1 MFNIST
7 KIFQLKIKGRLTL
20 GFVAIIALLVLAV
33 GITTLKVNQI
43 GDGMSRIVDVR
54 VPTANASSSMV
65 NNINASLASLRGWM
79 LTGNPKFKQERG
91 LVWQNISKTTAKM
104 DQLSANWTNP
114 ANLEK
119 WADFKNIL
127 AEFKTA
133 QQATE
138 IIAHSADE
146 YPATKILIERAAPKA
161 AIMVAEITAMIDEE
175 QTLEATV
182 ERKSLL
188 GVMADVRGT
197 MGLSIANI
205 RAFLLTG
212 DTKFETHFEQLW
224 AKNTRRYADL
234 SNLTGLMTSNQKS
247 SFKNLST
254 ARDVFTK
261 LPIKMFQIRKS
272 NKANMANFTL
282 VSQAAPKAG
291 RLLNILTGIKN
302 NVGIRTGGMVDNQR
316 QLLNTDAAGLLSE
329 ISTLK
334 MIEYIILA
342 IGILIA
348 FFIVTVTARSI
359 VNPITEMSLA
369 MKALAADDV
378 SINIPCLNRIDE
390 MGDMA
395 KAVQVFK
402 DNKIR
407 VNQMSIE
414 QDRLRQAAEDEAE
427 AKRQREADRAVIE
440 NKRSAKRDERSQSID
455 NMTKEFDSDV
465 ENILNEVTT
474 ALASMQ
480 NTAQNLAENAE
491 NSSRQAGIVAAASEQ
506 ASNNVQ
512 TVAAATEELS
522 SSISEINNRVT
533 RSEQIAASAVVEAE
547 KTNEKITKLDIS
559 AGKVNEVV
567 SLISDIAEQTNLLA
581 LNATI
586 EAARAGDAGK
596 GFAVVA
602 SEVKNL
608 ASQTAKATE
617 DITSHI
623 VAMQKDTS
631 EAVEAVNG
639 ISKTIDSISET
650 TASIASAVEE
660 QGAATTEISRNIQE
674 ATVGNKE
681 VSTHIADV
689 SKAVQ
694 ETSQIS
700 GLTLSVTNDVM
711 KKSESLTQRVEH
723 FLTKIRE
730 A

>member
-1 MFNIST
+1 MFGIGSRLS
-7 KIFQLKIKGRLTL
+7 QLKIKGRLTL
-20 GFVAIIALLVLAV
+20 GFVAIISLLVLAV
-33 GITTLKVNQI
+33 GITALKVNQI
-43 GDGMSRIVDVR
+43 GDGMSRMVDIR

-79 LTGNPKFKQERG
+79 LTGNPIFKEERD
-91 LVWQNISKTTAKM
+91 LVWQDIGKTTSKM
-104 DQLSANWTNP
+104 DQLSEHWTNP

-127 AEFKTA
+127 AEFKIA

-138 IIAHSADE
+138 VIAHSADE
-146 YPATKILIERAAPKA
+146 YPATKILIDQAAPKA
-161 AIMVAEITAMIDEE
+161 AIMAKEITALIDEE
-175 QTLEATV
+175 QTLEATI
-182 ERKSLL
+182 ERKNLL

-197 MGLSIANI
+197 IGLSIANI
-205 RAFLLTG
+205 RAFMLTG
-212 DTKFETHFEQLW
+212 DTKFETNFERLW

-234 SNLTGLMTSNQKS
+234 SNLTDLMTTSQKS
-247 SFKNLST
+247 SFKKLGS

-261 LPIKMFQIRKS
+261 LPSKMFEIRKS

-282 VSQAAPKAG
+282 VTQAAPKAG
-291 RLLNILTGIKN
+291 KLLNILTGIKN
-302 NVGIRTGGMVDNQR
+302 EVGIRTGGMVENQR
-316 QLLNTDAAGLLSE
+316 QLLNVDAAGLLGE

-334 MIEYIILA
+334 LIEYIILA
-342 IGILIA
+342 LGIVVA
-348 FFIVTVTARSI
+348 FFVVSITARSI
-359 VNPITEMSLA
+359 VGPVREMSLA
-369 MKALAADDV
+369 METLAADDV
-378 SINIPCLNRIDE
+378 SIDIPGLDRFDE

-402 DNKIR
+402 DNKIHA
-407 VNQMSIE
+407 NQMAIE
-414 QDRLRQAAEDEAE
+414 QDNLRQAAEEE
-427 AKRQREADRAVIE
+427 TNAKRQREADRAAVE
-440 NKRSAKRDERSQSID
+440 AERGAKREQRSQSID
-455 NMTKEFDSDV
+455 NMTKEFDNDV
-465 ENILNEVTT
+465 EKILNEVTT
-474 ALASMQ
+474 ALASMKE
-480 NTAQNLAENAE
+480 TAQNLAENAE
-491 NSSRQAGIVAAASEQ
+491 NSSRQAGVVAAASEQ

-522 SSISEINNRVT
+522 SSISEINNRVS
-533 RSEQIAASAVVEAE
+533 RSEKIASSAVVEAE
-547 KTNEKITKLDIS
+547 RTNEKITKLDTS

-617 DITSHI
+617 DITNHI
-623 VAMQKDTS
+623 AAMQKDTS
-631 EAVEAVNG
+631 EAVDAVNG
-639 ISKTIDSISET
+639 ISRTIDSINET
-650 TASIASAVEE
+650 TASISSAVEE
-660 QGAATTEISRNIQE
+660 QGMATTEISRNIQE

-711 KKSESLTQRVEH
+711 KKSELLTQRVEH
-723 FLTKIRE
+723 FLTKIRT